1 MSSALRFVFT
11 SANWSGADGIGERLL
26 VHLSVS
32 GRAVLTAIVLAVPLG
47 LWLGHVRRG
56 RVVAVAIANLT
67 RAIPSLAILT
77 FVVAAGWGIGF
88 RPTWIAM
95 TALAI
100 PPLFI
105 GALVGVAEVDD
116 AVIDAARGMG
126 MRGWQILWR
135 AEVPLALPLLLS
147 GLRVATSQVIA
158 TATLGAFVGYNT
170 LGRFITVGRANGD
183 DPMLYG
189 GVLVIVAT
197 ALLIDSALR
206 LAARRSLR
214 WRTASAG

>member
-1 MSSALRFVFT
+1 MTAALEFIFG
-11 SANWSGADGIGERLL
+11 SANWAGRDGIGARLGT
-26 VHLSVS
+26 HLWVS
-32 GRAVLTAIVLAVPLG
+32 FTALLAAGVVAVPLG
-47 LWLGHVRRG
+47 LALGHLRRG

-67 RAIPSLAILT
+67 RAIPSLAVLA

-95 TALAI
+95 IALAV

-116 AVIDAARGMG
+116 AIVDAARGMG
-126 MRGWQILWR
+126 MKGWQILWN
-135 AEVPLALPLLLS
+135 AELPLATPLLMS
-147 GLRVATSQVIA
+147 GLRVAASQVIA

-183 DPMLYG
+183 DAMLYG
-189 GVLVIVAT
+189 GVVIIVAT
-197 ALLIDSALR
+197 ALIVDTLIRVMST
-206 LAARRSLR
+206 RSLR
-214 WRTASAG
+214 WRKSEH